1 MAELISNTL
10 PLPPIGLAATAG
22 LTPVSVETPG
32 AANRTLGLTSAASA
46 SSQVD
51 LSGKGRLLSALSLFR
66 SQLDV
71 LQTASGDTS
80 PAGIL
85 ARAEGFVAAFD
96 SLQQRLDSLQGL
108 LGNLSDLTL
117 PESLAQLLTAIDPG
131 STTSLEDLAG
141 IGIALPTDLL
151 AQTDTEALSLDPNTL
166 LTAATVAPSETL
178 ATLTQATA
186 AFLDQAAAAET
197 TLADTSANVTPLA
210 TTIEPAST
218 ATVLEA
224 GTNPTVLEVAAAPE
238 FVVSLPVDVLSSDDQ
253 VSDLELALAA
263 AGLET
268 ATPALPPTAT
278 AAVTPVTTP
287 ALAQE
292 TPELPVAA
300 PPPAA
305 TAPIVTLPPTAAVP
319 VIDAVAVA
327 DRGATAATQELQSL
341 LADPRLRAIN
351 TNLFDPAFAALM
363 AASHLEDFAWPSPWT
378 DPRLLEAD
386 TPGPVSAATMV
397 RAITDYREAASSPLL
412 QGRPVHHV

>member
-22 LTPVSVETPG
+22 LAPVSVPTPRQASSVAG
-32 AANRTLGLTSAASA
+32 VSGAASA

-85 ARAEGFVAAFD
+85 ARAEGLVAAFD
-96 SLQQRLDSLQGL
+96 SLQQRLGSLQDL

-117 PESLAQLLTAIDPG
+117 PESLAQVLTAIDPG

-151 AQTDTEALSLDPNTL
+151 AQTDTEALNLDSNTL
-166 LTAATVAPSETL
+166 LTAATVAPGETL

-186 AFLDQAAAAET
+186 SFLDQAAAAET
-197 TLADTSANVTPLA
+197 TLADTSANVTNVTPLA
-210 TTIEPAST
+210 TTT
-218 ATVLEA
+218 TVLEA

-253 VSDLELALAA
+253 VSELELALAA

-278 AAVTPVTTP
+278 AAFSPVTTP

-305 TAPIVTLPPTAAVP
+305 TTPIVTLPPTAAVP